1 IGRTRS
7 DAPDRWGLARREFEG
22 RRGWGRASD
31 GTRPIVDVA
40 AQGADLGRT
49 VRGGP
54 LTLRGRPHGVARWPR
69 TVAPG
74 RVPSRH
80 VGTSPRHVATS
91 TGRERPGPTSDR
103 AVPAA
108 APLPAHVGTWA
119 RGRFP
124 RENGPG
130 RAFRPGP

>member
-1 IGRTRS
+1 VGSSR
-7 DAPDRWGLARREFEG
+7 AGG
-22 RRGWGRASD
+22 GGGRASD

-74 RVPSRH
+74 RGPSRH

-91 TGRERPGPTSDR
+91 TGRGRPGPVRRRTGPCR
-103 AVPAA
+103 RPH
-108 APLPAHVGTWA
+108 PLPAYVGTWA
-119 RGRFP
+119 RGRSP